1 MKTLKPTTE
10 GSTNWAL
17 APALPGAAGITAAS
31 LCILTANEPWPSPI
45 IFNRS
50 WSQLILASA
59 PELFPRRSWLVES
72 CKLFAFPLAILVG
85 AIRAIGMTTW
95 GLACAADVSYSQ
107 SNQIIDAQLAG
118 HAEGYNVVASS
129 AFLYDCVKHKGINF
143 VHSDWLEKA
152 GGDSQ
157 VSDLKGLFRLKPQ
170 KLILTQ
176 FDYYRRFERVLAEA
190 RKNPALMDVKVTNT
204 AKTRA
209 PDSYPSL
216 QKILQHVS
224 WAPVI
229 VDLTWRDQQPN

>member
-1 MKTLKPTTE
+1 ML
-10 GSTNWAL
+10 L
-17 APALPGAAGITAAS
+17 GAAGITAAS
-31 LCILTANEPWPSPI
+31 LCILTANIVGIANYLQPLVVATYLGI
-45 IFNRS
+45 C
-50 WSQLILASA
+50 AD
-59 PELFPRRSWLVES
+59 LFPRRPWLRLQVVCLS
-72 CKLFAFPLAILVG
+72 FAILIG

-170 KLILTQ
+170 KMILTQ

-190 RKNPALMDVKVTNT
+190 RKNPALTDIQVTNT
-204 AKTRA
+204 TRTRA

-216 QKILQHVS
+216 QKIVQHVS

-229 VDLTWRDQQPN
+229 VDLTWREQAPR